1 MSNSQHPYSVGNII
15 SSGEMLE
22 ELLEYL
28 EDIIEGREAEEYL
41 INKRTKEAQVIED
54 YDRAMRG
61 I

>member
-1 MSNSQHPYSVGNII
+1 MSTQHPFQTNDDH
-15 SSGEMLE
+15 LN

-28 EDIIEGREAEEYL
+28 EDILEGREAEQEL

-61 I
+61 IM